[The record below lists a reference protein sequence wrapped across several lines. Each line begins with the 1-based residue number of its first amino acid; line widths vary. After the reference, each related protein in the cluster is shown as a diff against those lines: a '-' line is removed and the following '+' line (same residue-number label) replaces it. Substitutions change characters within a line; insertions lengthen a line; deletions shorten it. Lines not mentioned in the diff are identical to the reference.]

1 LFQITLK
8 TRNALRKPEF
18 NHFFKFV
25 LVYLKKI
32 ARLTVAILVIGLLF
46 SFSTLWYFSSDLPD
60 YKILANYKPPVS
72 SRVHSGEG
80 QLIAEYAIQKRLF
93 IPYDSVPK
101 IVIYSFLSAED
112 KNFFS
117 HPGVDAKSITRAIIK
132 NLKNIYSEK
141 RLEGAST
148 ITQQVAK
155 NFLLTS
161 EVSIKRKIKEA
172 ILAFRIEKAYSKER
186 IMELYLN
193 QIYLGEGTY
202 GIAAA
207 SLEYFDKAVNNLNYE
222 EAALLAALPKAP
234 SKYNPYK
241 SIERAKVRRNIVLKN
256 LYDNSY
262 INKSE
267 YEKLKKK
274 EIKTKKR
281 KIKLLEEANFYSEE
295 VRRIVSDTYGY
306 DELYKGGLSIR
317 TPLNSKYQIEAVEAL
332 REGLEEYDK
341 RHGWRGSVANL
352 SDKSWQNKI
361 QKFIPDK
368 SLNWELAKVIDISDL
383 TVKIEIQ
390 NKEIGFI
397 DFKNVNW
404 TRKKNFNE
412 LFKLNDII
420 YVKKIKKNK
429 WNLKQ
434 LPKINGAIVAM
445 DPYTGRI
452 LAMAGGFSYKL
463 SEFNRATQA
472 KRQPGSAF
480 KPFVYAAALESGFT
494 PSTLVLDAPFVM
506 DQGEGLKT
514 WKPENYGKK
523 FYGPSTLRVGIEK
536 SRNLMT
542 VRVAQKV
549 GFEKISNI
557 TNSFGIYKDVPELLS
572 VSLGAAETTLVQLTN
587 AYCTFV
593 NGGKKVTPIFI
604 DRIQDRRGKT
614 IFNSDKRKC
623 IGCKEISYLD
633 KKIPKIQEN
642 QKQIISS
649 ETAYQITSMMEG
661 VVQRGTGR
669 KLKDLN
675 LALAG
680 KTGTTN
686 KNMDAWFL
694 GFTSKLVIGVYV
706 GFDEPKSLGRYETGA
721 KAALPVFKKFVKSV
735 VQKDDALPFKVPK
748 NINLVIVDVETGLP
762 PNSDTKKVIYESFKS
777 EDNFIVN
784 LEKLSNKDKLGFYD
798 SQDQRTILKFY

>member
-1 LFQITLK
+1 M
-8 TRNALRKPEF
+8 RVY
-18 NHFFKFV
+18 FKKSIKLLISVF
-25 LVYLKKI
+25 
-32 ARLTVAILVIGLLF
+32 ILGLLF
-46 SFSTLWYFSSDLPD
+46 LFSTLWYFSSDLPD
-60 YKILANYKPPVS
+60 YKILTNYKPPIS

-80 QLIAEYAIQKRLF
+80 QLIAEYALQKRIF
-93 IPYDSVPK
+93 IPYDFVPK
-101 IVIYSFLSAED
+101 NVINSFLSAED

-117 HPGVDAKSITRAIIK
+117 HPGIDAKSITRAVIK
-132 NLKNIYSEK
+132 NLKNIFSEK

-155 NFLLTS
+155 NFLLTN

-172 ILAFRIEKAYSKER
+172 ILAFRIERAYSKER

-207 SLEYFDKAVNNLNYE
+207 SLEYFDKTVGDLNYE

-234 SKYNPYK
+234 SRYNPYK
-241 SIERAKVRRNIVLKN
+241 SIKKAKERRNLVLKN
-256 LYDNSY
+256 LYENSY
-262 INKSE
+262 INKNQ

-274 EIKTKKR
+274 KIKTKKR
-281 KIKLLEEANFYSEE
+281 KIEFLEEANFYSEE
-295 VRRIVSDTYGY
+295 VRRIVSNTYGY
-306 DELYKGGLSIR
+306 DNLYKGGLSIK
-317 TPLNSKYQIEAVEAL
+317 TPLNPYYQLESLKAL
-332 REGLEEYDK
+332 REGLEEYDR
-341 RHGWRGSVANL
+341 RHGWRGPIINL
-352 SDKSWQNKI
+352 NQVDWQENI
-361 QKFIPDK
+361 TEFIPDK
-368 SLNWELAKVIDISDL
+368 SLNWNLAKVIDVNKL
-383 TVKIEIQ
+383 NVKIEIK

-397 DFKNVNW
+397 DFKDAMW
-404 TRKKNFNE
+404 TRKESFE
-412 LFKLNDII
+412 DLLKLNDII

-429 WNLKQ
+429 WSLKQ
-434 LPKINGAIVAM
+434 LPEINGAIVVM
-445 DPYTGRI
+445 DPYTGRV
-452 LAMAGGFSYKL
+452 LAMVGGFSYKL

-494 PSTLVLDAPFVM
+494 PSTIILDAPFVM
-506 DQGEGLKT
+506 EQGKGLKT

-523 FYGPSTLRVGIEK
+523 FYGPSTLRIGIEK

-549 GFEKISNI
+549 GFEKISEI
-557 TNSFGIYKDVPELLS
+557 TNSFGIYSDVPELLS
-572 VSLGAAETTLVQLTN
+572 VSLGAAETTLIKLTN

-593 NGGKKVTPIFI
+593 NAGKKVSPIFI

-623 IGCKEISYLD
+623 VGCKEISYLED
-633 KKIPKIQEN
+633 AIPSIEDNKE
-642 QKQIISS
+642 QIISP

-661 VVQRGTGR
+661 VIKRGTGK
-669 KLKDLN
+669 KLRNLN
-675 LALAG
+675 LVLAG

-694 GFTSKLVIGVYV
+694 GFTSKLVIGTYV

-721 KAALPVFKKFVKSV
+721 KAALPIFRKFVKNV
-735 VQKDDALPFKVPK
+735 VKKREALPFKVPK
-748 NINLVIVDVETGLP
+748 NIKLVMVDAETGLQ
-762 PNSDTKKVIYESFKS
+762 PNANTRKIIYESFKP
-777 EDNFIVN
+777 EDHIMLE
-784 LEKLSNKDKLGFYD
+784 LEKLSYKDRLEFYESGNLGDIY
-798 SQDQRTILKFY
+798 KFY